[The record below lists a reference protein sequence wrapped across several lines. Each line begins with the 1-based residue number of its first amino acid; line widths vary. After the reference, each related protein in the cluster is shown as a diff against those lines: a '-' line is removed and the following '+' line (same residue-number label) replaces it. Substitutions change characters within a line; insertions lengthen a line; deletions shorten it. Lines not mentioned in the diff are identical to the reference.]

1 MKLLLL
7 LVAVAADPNAPAAK
21 VKRLLTD
28 VQETVGKN
36 AADEAI
42 VLSVLETFH
51 QQLETSLTKEV
62 EALKSTLGTLENA
75 QSTQNGEVASQRKE
89 LRQLHDA
96 ADGSTAIASNYAS
109 GTKRVESKFDGVVMS
124 MKALIALLKTSVV
137 TPDGV
142 LVTQEE
148 PDAHGGASQ
157 VLRAV
162 KKVLASH
169 KTMVSPPLLA
179 VFDANSTADPALTPA
194 LLADLVKTLDTIED
208 TVEGKRAT
216 ALAQFESKHQK
227 YMANAQLTVSEQEKQ
242 EGLMAEGKRHFE
254 EVVYALDFTKAVVAK
269 DEKMI
274 EQLRTYSA
282 AERKIQGDLKVLH
295 SKQETTLQ
303 NLLDL
308 LEGKFKAIAAGEPEK
323 PVYAGPQTEHLEWLW
338 ESHDEQAPPSFL
350 QVRKPQASL
359 VGIRSQIEDTL
370 QKRGDTHEILMRIQQ
385 VLQSKEGSA
394 PDADNVRQ
402 VLSGMQKL
410 LTELKQ
416 QKIEDAAAR
425 QKCDEQ
431 SYQLQE
437 GQTAAQASKSL
448 LSAAKDH
455 LHITKDAAK
464 TNLGGI
470 EKKRT
475 ALGELRVEYGKMR
488 NQTQRTLNSQTK
500 DRETIVLA
508 LKKAHTVCG
517 RFLSQEE
524 SGALTMMEQ
533 LMSLFT
539 NVEELEKLHS
549 RAEDELQSSLLAYIS
564 DYEQLLEDRKMH
576 YEEALAQLSLTYTE
590 LDADSAESDG
600 TEAQLAN
607 VKASDTAYCSALLA
621 HYTAR
626 QGRRDRMV
634 SLLEQVVPKIPDI
647 LNLQRGET
655 I

>member
-1 MKLLLL
+1 MKLFLL
-7 LVAVAADPNAPAAK
+7 LVAVAADTDVPAAK
-21 VKRLLTD
+21 VKRLLAD

-51 QQLETSLTKEV
+51 QQLETSLSKEV

-75 QSTQNGEVASQRKE
+75 QSTQNGEVESERKE

-96 ADGSTAIASNYAS
+96 ADGSTAIATNYAS

-157 VLRAV
+157 VLHAV
-162 KKVLASH
+162 RKVLDSH

-179 VFDANSTADPALTPA
+179 VFDSNSTADPALTPA
-194 LLADLVKTLDTIED
+194 LLADLVKTLDSIED

-227 YMANAQLTVSEQEKQ
+227 YMANAQLTVSEQQKR

-295 SKQETTLQ
+295 SKQGTTLQ

-308 LEGKFKAIAAGEPEK
+308 LGGKFKAIAAGETDAK

-338 ESHDEQAPPSFL
+338 ESHDDKPPSFL

-385 VLQSKEGSA
+385 VLQNKEGSA

-416 QKIEDAAAR
+416 QKISDTAAR
-425 QKCDEQ
+425 QKCDQ
-431 SYQLQE
+431 QAYQLQE
-437 GQTAAQASKSL
+437 GETAAQASKSL

-455 LHITKDAAK
+455 LHVTKDAAK

-475 ALGELRVEYGKMR
+475 ALGELRTEYMKMR
-488 NQTQRTLNSQTK
+488 NQTQRTLSSQIK
-500 DRETIVLA
+500 DRETILMA

-533 LMSLFT
+533 LMSLFQ

-549 RAEDELQSSLLAYIS
+549 RAEDELEGALLAYIS
-564 DYEQLLEDRKMH
+564 DYEQLLGDRKMH
-576 YEEALAQLSLTYTE
+576 YQEALAQLALTYTE

-600 TEAQLAN
+600 TESQLAN
-607 VKASDTAYCSALLA
+607 VKSSDTAYCSSLLA
-621 HYTAR
+621 HFTAR
-626 QGRRDRMV
+626 QARRDRMV

-647 LNLQRGET
+647 LNLQRGDT

>member
-1 MKLLLL
+1 
-7 LVAVAADPNAPAAK
+7 
-21 VKRLLTD
+21 
-28 VQETVGKN
+28 
-36 AADEAI
+36 
-42 VLSVLETFH
+42 
-51 QQLETSLTKEV
+51 
-62 EALKSTLGTLENA
+62 
-75 QSTQNGEVASQRKE
+75 
-89 LRQLHDA
+89 
-96 ADGSTAIASNYAS
+96 
-109 GTKRVESKFDGVVMS
+109 
-124 MKALIALLKTSVV
+124 
-137 TPDGV
+137 
-142 LVTQEE
+142 
-148 PDAHGGASQ
+148 
-157 VLRAV
+157 
-162 KKVLASH
+162 
-169 KTMVSPPLLA
+169 
-179 VFDANSTADPALTPA
+179 
-194 LLADLVKTLDTIED
+194 
-208 TVEGKRAT
+208 
-216 ALAQFESKHQK
+216 
-227 YMANAQLTVSEQEKQ
+227 VSEQQKR

-254 EVVYALDFTKAVVAK
+254 EAVYALDFTKAVVAK

-308 LEGKFKAIAAGEPEK
+308 LGGKFKAMAEGEPDAK

-338 ESHDEQAPPSFL
+338 ESHDKEPPSFL

-385 VLQSKEGSA
+385 VLQNKEGSA
-394 PDADNVRQ
+394 PDADNVRE
-402 VLSGMQKL
+402 VLSGMNKL

-416 QKIEDAAAR
+416 QKISDTAAR
-425 QKCDEQ
+425 QKCDQ
-431 SYQLQE
+431 QAYQLQE
-437 GQTAAQASKSL
+437 GETPAQASKSL

-455 LHITKDAAK
+455 LHVTKDAAK

-475 ALGELRVEYGKMR
+475 ALGELRTEYMKMR
-488 NQTQRTLNSQTK
+488 NQTQRTLSSQTK
-500 DRETIVLA
+500 DRETILMA

-533 LMSLFT
+533 LMSLFQ

-549 RAEDELQSSLLAYIS
+549 RAEDELQGALLAYIT

-576 YEEALAQLSLTYTE
+576 YEEALAQLALTYTE

-600 TEAQLAN
+600 TESQLAN

-621 HYTAR
+621 HFTAR
-626 QGRRDRMV
+626 QARRDRMV

>member
-1 MKLLLL
+1 MKLFLL
-7 LVAVAADPNAPAAK
+7 LVAVAADTDVPAAK
-21 VKRLLTD
+21 VKRLLAD

-51 QQLETSLTKEV
+51 QQLETSLSKEV

-75 QSTQNGEVASQRKE
+75 QSTQNGEVESERKE

-96 ADGSTAIASNYAS
+96 ADGSTAIATNYAS

-157 VLRAV
+157 VLHAV
-162 KKVLASH
+162 RKVFDSH

-179 VFDANSTADPALTPA
+179 VFDSNSTADPALTPA
-194 LLADLVKTLDTIED
+194 LLADLVKTLDSIED

-227 YMANAQLTVSEQEKQ
+227 YMANAQLTVSEQQKR

-295 SKQETTLQ
+295 SKQGTTLQ

-308 LEGKFKAIAAGEPEK
+308 LGGKFKAIAAGETDAK

-338 ESHDEQAPPSFL
+338 ESHDDKPPSFL

-385 VLQSKEGSA
+385 VLQNKEGSA

-416 QKIEDAAAR
+416 QKISDTAAR
-425 QKCDEQ
+425 QKCDQ
-431 SYQLQE
+431 QAYQLQE
-437 GQTAAQASKSL
+437 GETAAQASKSL

-455 LHITKDAAK
+455 LHVTKDAAK

-475 ALGELRVEYGKMR
+475 ALGELRTEYMKIR
-488 NQTQRTLNSQTK
+488 N
-500 DRETIVLA
+500 
-508 LKKAHTVCG
+508 
-517 RFLSQEE
+517 
-524 SGALTMMEQ
+524 
-533 LMSLFT
+533 
-539 NVEELEKLHS
+539 
-549 RAEDELQSSLLAYIS
+549 
-564 DYEQLLEDRKMH
+564 
-576 YEEALAQLSLTYTE
+576 
-590 LDADSAESDG
+590 
-600 TEAQLAN
+600 
-607 VKASDTAYCSALLA
+607 
-621 HYTAR
+621 
-626 QGRRDRMV
+626 
-634 SLLEQVVPKIPDI
+634 
-647 LNLQRGET
+647 
-655 I
+655 

>member
-1 MKLLLL
+1 MKLFLL
-7 LVAVAADPNAPAAK
+7 LVAVAADADVPAAK
-21 VKRLLTD
+21 VKRLLAD

-51 QQLETSLTKEV
+51 QQLETSLSKEV

-75 QSTQNGEVASQRKE
+75 QSTQNGEVESERKE

-96 ADGSTAIASNYAS
+96 ADGSTAIATNYAS

-157 VLRAV
+157 VMRAV
-162 KKVLASH
+162 RKVLDSH

-179 VFDANSTADPALTPA
+179 VFDSNSTADPAMTPA
-194 LLADLVKTLDTIED
+194 LLADLVKTLDSIED

-227 YMANAQLTVSEQEKQ
+227 YMANAQLTVSEQQKR

-295 SKQETTLQ
+295 SKQQTTLQ

-308 LEGKFKAIAAGEPEK
+308 LGGKFKAMAAGETDAK

-338 ESHDEQAPPSFL
+338 ESHDDKPPSFL

-385 VLQSKEGSA
+385 VLQNKEGSA

-416 QKIEDAAAR
+416 QKISDTAAR
-425 QKCDEQ
+425 QKCDQ
-431 SYQLQE
+431 QAYQLQE
-437 GQTAAQASKSL
+437 GETAAQASKSL

-455 LHITKDAAK
+455 LHVTKEAAK

-475 ALGELRVEYGKMR
+475 ALGELRTEYMKMR
-488 NQTQRTLNSQTK
+488 NQTQRTLSSQIK
-500 DRETIVLA
+500 DRETILMA

-533 LMSLFT
+533 LMSLFQ

-549 RAEDELQSSLLAYIS
+549 RAEDELEGALLAYIS
-564 DYEQLLEDRKMH
+564 DYEQLLGDRKMH
-576 YEEALAQLSLTYTE
+576 YQEALAQLALTYTE
-590 LDADSAESDG
+590 LEADSAESDG
-600 TEAQLAN
+600 TESQLAN
-607 VKASDTAYCSALLA
+607 VKSSDTAYCSAMLA
-621 HYTAR
+621 HFTAR
-626 QGRRDRMV
+626 QARRDRMV